1 MSQIPEH
8 HELTGPDFTEDR
20 AWVESVQNRWL
31 AWMEA
36 RQLTT
41 KKFREISFT
50 DIEEAVGMSPWD
62 GRAIMDSV
70 AKKLRNSL

>member
-1 MSQIPEH
+1 MNEEI
-8 HELTGPDFTEDR
+8 TADFTED
-20 AWVESVQNRWL
+20 ASWIESQQNRWL

-36 RQLTT
+36 KQLKTGV
-41 KKFREISFT
+41 FREIPFC

-70 AKKLRNSL
+70 SKKLRAQL